1 MEVITVKNRENSIMD
16 DLHSIIEEKNNTIQA
31 NVAQLKEKD
40 AELARLRA
48 EIRLKESSDINVRSF
63 DFNWTRMCN
72 IIGVLVVVPIIASI
86 FFRSK

>member
-1 MEVITVKNRENSIMD
+1 MEVITVKSRENSIMD

-72 IIGVLVVVPIIASI
+72 IIGVVVVVPIIASI

>member
-1 MEVITVKNRENSIMD
+1 MEVITVKSRENSIMD